1 MSPAKAEKWLGLPKS
16 NQGKALL
23 RMALRREREMGKRFV
38 VRTGTGNG
46 QRYLFSRVAIRRH
59 MPELLADRYERTARR
74 IEEAVQR
81 VKDNLDGIIDE
92 RIENHPLI
100 QTLQRRGDETIGL
113 VESLATQVER
123 LSGVRESQRESAT

>member
-1 MSPAKAEKWLGLPKS
+1 MSPSKAERWLGLPKS
-16 NQGKALL
+16 NQGRALL

-38 VRTGTGNG
+38 VRSGVGKG

-81 VKDNLDGIIDE
+81 VKDNLDNIIDE
-92 RIENHPLI
+92 RIEHHPLI
-100 QTLQRRGDETIGL
+100 QTLQRRGEETIGL
-113 VESLATQVER
+113 VEGLAVQVER
-123 LSGVRESQRESAT
+123 LSGQGGTRRNTAP